1 MKFFIYCYFFVFL
14 VFPIMILFST
24 SLSNLFTAFWSQAFS
39 SVALCTYYLSFSLA
53 FFACLINA
61 FFGLIVA
68 WVLVRYNFFG
78 KKIFD
83 AIVDLP
89 FALPTSVTG
98 LSLSIIYSS
107 NGWFGKIGIPIVFTR
122 FGILLAMVFVSLPFV
137 IRCVQPTL
145 LKINRQFEEA
155 AWCLGA
161 NSYETFLKIL
171 WPTLIPALVT
181 GMILSFSRSIG
192 EYGAIV
198 LLSSNFAFKD
208 LVTSVLIVQC
218 LEQYDYISSTV
229 YGSILIFLC
238 FFLFLVGNL
247 ILGSLK

>member
-1 MKFFIYCYFFVFL
+1 MRFFIYCYFFTFL
-14 VFPIMILFST
+14 VFPIMVLFFT
-24 SLSNLFTAFWSQAFS
+24 SLSTFFTIFWSKVFT
-39 SVALCTYYLSFSLA
+39 SVALCTYQLSFCLA

-61 FFGLIVA
+61 FFGFIVA

-98 LSLSIIYSS
+98 LSLCIIYSS
-107 NGWFGKIGIPIVFTR
+107 TGWFEKIGVSIVFTK

-137 IRCVQPTL
+137 IRCVQPAL

-161 NSYETFLKIL
+161 NSYETFSKVL
-171 WPTLIPALVT
+171 WPALIPTLVT

-218 LEQYDYISSTV
+218 LEQYDYIGSTI
-229 YGSILIFLC
+229 YGSVLIFLC
-238 FFLFLVGNL
+238 FCLFLLGNL
-247 ILGSLK
+247 ILLLLK

>member
-1 MKFFIYCYFFVFL
+1 
-14 VFPIMILFST
+14 MILFSI
-24 SLSNLFTAFWSQAFS
+24 SLSNLFTGFWSQAFS
-39 SVALCTYYLSFSLA
+39 SLALCTYYLSFYLA

-83 AIVDLP
+83 TIIDLP

-137 IRCVQPTL
+137 VRCVQPTL

-181 GMILSFSRSIG
+181 GIILSFSRSIG

-218 LEQYDYISSTV
+218 LEQYDYINSTV

-238 FFLFLVGNL
+238 FCLFLLGNL
-247 ILGSLK
+247 ILESLK